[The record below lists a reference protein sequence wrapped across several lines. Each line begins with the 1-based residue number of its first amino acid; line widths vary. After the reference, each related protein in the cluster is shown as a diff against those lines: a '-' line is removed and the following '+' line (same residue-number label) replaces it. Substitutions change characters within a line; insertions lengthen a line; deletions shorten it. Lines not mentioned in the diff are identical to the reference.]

1 MIRDLL
7 EDRINMLKTYIE
19 KNKEDWKDFLNKRDS
34 MDYDGAENYF
44 GHADDCFDAGQELGE
59 FLSAETELEFLQKLI
74 KEMEK

>member
-7 EDRINMLKTYIE
+7 EDRINILKTYIE
-19 KNKEDWKDFLNKRDS
+19 KNKEYWKAFIFKRDS

-44 GHADDCFDAGQELGE
+44 GHADDCFEAGVEYGEWLSKYDELD
-59 FLSAETELEFLQKLI
+59 FLQKLI